1 MVKLNFQQPLLQSCV
16 SGDPSEIIQILIWG
30 SRIFDVENIIVLL
43 SMFLETVIAYI
54 YIFFFTLQESLI
66 NIKFKRRTFIC
77 YRNLIEVFTLIFN
90 RFNASL
96 LNNSI
101 KRIVHPKM
109 KMMSL
114 IIHPH
119 VVPNP

>member
-54 YIFFFTLQESLI
+54 YIYFFYITGIFDQHL
-66 NIKFKRRTFIC
+66 FA
-77 YRNLIEVFTLIFN
+77 IEIL
-90 RFNASL
+90 
-96 LNNSI
+96 
-101 KRIVHPKM
+101 
-109 KMMSL
+109 
-114 IIHPH
+114 
-119 VVPNP
+119 